1 MLYLR
6 QPSVLESDTTI
17 WVLSAIIIIPTIP
30 LMTFFLY
37 NVIRHRDHS
46 VMKLS
51 QWQFLASIILLS
63 MLAVIGTRFITTE
76 NKLTCSIGIV
86 PSLGC
91 SYFILTV
98 VIGRLWRSS
107 LLLSSVI
114 QSDDSDQ
121 NHLRRKQLAQLNDF
135 FSYLTQWKACSVQV
149 IKPVSGRARR
159 SNIGFQKRSTI
170 LRNIISISDLRRL
183 LIVLSIPMV
192 ITMICSFV
200 FSSNI
205 EPGYIYDST
214 YAYKK
219 KVCDVDQSWTC
230 PTLVSLIVAFVLV
243 ILQQLLCLYIAYL
256 TSDLPSLFNE
266 TLSIYRSVCFSF
278 LVTLLFVPMSF
289 FAHTPTTSS
298 EVPNIFSVLALIVLP
313 LSMTWSLIYP
323 KLVIIWSGE
332 QIVVSK
338 LLSESRTSSNV
349 THDEDEVSRKN
360 SLQSKEDN
368 FEKSMRK
375 SNIFEGKSCPVWIER
390 KIMTFNSLTSR
401 IMNNSISGRMVKNE
415 DWLELKE
422 LITEFGSDLEYVT
435 IGNDIID
442 EESTDC

>member
-205 EPGYIYDST
+205 EPGYIRFDICLQ
-214 YAYKK
+214 KE
-219 KVCDVDQSWTC
+219 
-230 PTLVSLIVAFVLV
+230 SLR
-243 ILQQLLCLYIAYL
+243 C
-256 TSDLPSLFNE
+256 
-266 TLSIYRSVCFSF
+266 
-278 LVTLLFVPMSF
+278 
-289 FAHTPTTSS
+289 
-298 EVPNIFSVLALIVLP
+298 
-313 LSMTWSLIYP
+313 
-323 KLVIIWSGE
+323 
-332 QIVVSK
+332 
-338 LLSESRTSSNV
+338 
-349 THDEDEVSRKN
+349 
-360 SLQSKEDN
+360 
-368 FEKSMRK
+368 
-375 SNIFEGKSCPVWIER
+375 
-390 KIMTFNSLTSR
+390 
-401 IMNNSISGRMVKNE
+401 
-415 DWLELKE
+415 
-422 LITEFGSDLEYVT
+422 
-435 IGNDIID
+435 
-442 EESTDC
+442 